1 MILAVLLDTLLPA
14 PHEGET
20 GGFEKSKDT
29 VSPPQGQ
36 LCKWLKDEVGPG
48 IEHEQLSHMVR
59 LVCCQAQRTSS
70 FTSCPWCRTWWVRRT
85 LSKVISHNL
94 AAQFCIRS
102 DIFYPCVRGTLC
114 MPNA

>member
-20 GGFEKSKDT
+20 GGFEKSKDS

-48 IEHEQLSHMVR
+48 IEHEQLSHVIR

-70 FTSCPWCRTWWVRRT
+70 FTSRPWCRTWWVRSLRM
-85 LSKVISHNL
+85 
-94 AAQFCIRS
+94 
-102 DIFYPCVRGTLC
+102 LC
-114 MPNA
+114 DV